1 MISQYMLDG
10 IEVTKAGTPDQDAD
24 VLGGTVNFL
33 LKKAEPGFH
42 GNIITQG
49 MYNGLRNSYGDNK
62 FVVDLSNR
70 FFQDRFGVLYRQI

>member
-33 LKKAEPGFH
+33 LKKAPPGFH

-49 MYNGLRNSYGDNK
+49 MHNGLRNS
-62 FVVDLSNR
+62 
-70 FFQDRFGVLYRQI
+70 I